1 MLYADDTQLDVVLEE
16 STITATVERVNKC
29 LCDIKSWSTSN
40 KLVRNESKT
49 EIIHIHSKHR
59 NMINTL
65 PQIVV
70 NSARIDLTS
79 DARNLGVVF
88 DDNLHFQTQINTV
101 CSSAYLAL
109 NSIGKIRRYLDR
121 QTTEKLVH
129 AFVSSRLDQCN
140 SLLYGLPNVQLDK
153 LQRVQNWAAR
163 LVTCNNK
170 YTHITPILRELHW
183 LPIKARIEYK
193 IILLTYKSLKGLA
206 PYYLRPLLS
215 SYAPERMLRSS
226 AKNLLQ
232 TPMARTKAYGERSFS
247 VAAPKL
253 WNNLPDTIKN
263 IDSLDS
269 FKKNLKTFLFKKH
282 LS

>member
-1 MLYADDTQLDVVLEE
+1 MLYADDTQLYVVLEE

-40 KLVRNESKT
+40 KLVLNESKT
-49 EIIHIHSKHR
+49 EIIHIHSKHH

-70 NSARIDLTS
+70 NSAPMIDLTS
-79 DARNLGVVF
+79 DTRNLGVVF
-88 DDNLHFQTQINTV
+88 DDNLHFQKQINTIR
-101 CSSAYLAL
+101 SSAYLAL

-129 AFVSSRLDQCN
+129 AFLSSRLDQCN

-153 LQRVQNWAAR
+153 LQRVQNCAAR
-163 LVTCNNK
+163 LVACNNK

-183 LPIKARIEYK
+183 LSIKAKIEFE

-206 PYYLRPLLS
+206 PYYLRSLLS
-215 SYAPERMLRSS
+215 SYAPKRMLRSS
-226 AKNLLQ
+226 AKKPF
-232 TPMARTKAYGERSFS
+232 TDAYC
-247 VAAPKL
+247 
-253 WNNLPDTIKN
+253 
-263 IDSLDS
+263 
-269 FKKNLKTFLFKKH
+269 
-282 LS
+282 